1 MQDAVKVCS
10 ADPPFYTSHTTLE
23 SADYSWGHLVVFSI
37 ARLYDS
43 AVERQTHIAGTPVK
57 SMYSQKGNFI
67 SFYFSRRHLVQVNCL
82 SVRTAYHETVFRRQS
97 A

>member
-57 SMYSQKGNFI
+57 STVNFRFKEVFGN
-67 SFYFSRRHLVQVNCL
+67 SKNL
-82 SVRTAYHETVFRRQS
+82 A
-97 A
+97 